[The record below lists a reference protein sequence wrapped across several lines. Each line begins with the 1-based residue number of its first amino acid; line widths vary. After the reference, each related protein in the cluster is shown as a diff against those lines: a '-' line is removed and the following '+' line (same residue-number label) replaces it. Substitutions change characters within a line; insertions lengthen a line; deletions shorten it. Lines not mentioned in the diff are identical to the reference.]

1 MGSLLPLSNSSVG
14 RNRSF
19 SEMPFDRRIE
29 KTEAESVDDMTAASS
44 IDSSKPNWKSPGR
57 KSASE

>member
-29 KTEAESVDDMTAASS
+29 KTEAESVDDITAASN
-44 IDSSKPNWKSPGR
+44 IDSSSP
-57 KSASE
+57 S